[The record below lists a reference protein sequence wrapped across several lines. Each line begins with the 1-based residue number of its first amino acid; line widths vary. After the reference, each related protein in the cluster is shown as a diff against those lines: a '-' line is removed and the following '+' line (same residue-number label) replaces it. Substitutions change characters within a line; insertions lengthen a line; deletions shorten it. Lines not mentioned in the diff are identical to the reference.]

1 MGSKG
6 AVYATAATPDPVHVP
21 CEKVASVVDT
31 TGAGDA
37 FVGAVQPA
45 LTRAQIDGFRVVD
58 LKKELAARG
67 LKTSGLKAVLKA
79 RLLEALGLPAS

>member
-1 MGSKG
+1 MAEAIGG
-6 AVYATAATPDPVHVP
+6 AAANDF
-21 CEKVASVVDT
+21 EFDDD
-31 TGAGDA
+31 GDA
-37 FVGAVQPA
+37 FVGAVGPS
-45 LTRAQIDGFRVVD
+45 LTRAQVDGFRVVD

>member
-1 MGSKG
+1 MAEAIGG
-6 AVYATAATPDPVHVP
+6 AAANDF
-21 CEKVASVVDT
+21 EFDDD
-31 TGAGDA
+31 GDA
-37 FVGAVQPA
+37 FVGAVGPPA

-79 RLLEALGLPAS
+79 RILEALGLPAS